1 MPSLKSIRKSIAS
14 VKNTQKI
21 TKAMKMVATAKLR
34 RAQDAVKAIR
44 PYARQMTEIADELA
58 ARLVADPSATES
70 PVGGEAQAEDV
81 PSLSTLH
88 KILVGGTDKRVQLVV
103 VSADR
108 GLAGAYNSGIF
119 RRAERFA
126 TELKLQ
132 EGRSLNLV
140 VLGKKGRDYFRRRS
154 HKVVAEHL
162 GVEPK
167 TAATRA
173 RELALQLTAAL
184 VNDEVDAIYVLYN
197 EFKSAASQTVQL
209 ERLLPV
215 RVREPVR
222 QADSEAQEDE
232 PKQLI
237 DFLYEP
243 SREAVLEHLLP
254 LFLETELCR
263 IFLEAIAS
271 EMGARMSAMDN
282 ASRNAKEMIGRLTL
296 QYNRARQAAITKEL
310 MEIVGGA
317 EALKG

>member
-1 MPSLKSIRKSIAS
+1 MPSLKSIRKRIAS

-44 PYARQMTEIADELA
+44 PYASHLSDIADELA
-58 ARLVADPSATES
+58 ARLLAEPQGTEPS
-70 PVGGEAQAEDV
+70 GQAQDDAG
-81 PSLSTLH
+81 PTLDLLH
-88 KILVGGTDKRVQLVV
+88 RILVGGTDKRVRLVV

-108 GLAGAYNSGIF
+108 GLAGAYNSSIF
-119 RRAERFA
+119 RRVERFA
-126 TELKLQ
+126 TEIKLQ
-132 EGRSLNLV
+132 EGHSLDLV
-140 VLGKKGRDYFRRRS
+140 VIGKKGRDYFRRRP
-154 HKVVAEHL
+154 HKVAAEHL
-162 GVEPK
+162 GVDPK
-167 TAATRA
+167 SAASRA
-173 RELALQLTAAL
+173 RELSSQLTDAL
-184 VNDEVDAIYVLYN
+184 VSDEVDAIYVLYN
-197 EFKSAASQTVQL
+197 EFKSAASQVVRL
-209 ERLLPV
+209 ERLLPLK
-215 RVREPVR
+215 VRESVR
-222 QADSEAQEDE
+222 KKDGEEDDE

-243 SREAVLEHLLP
+243 SREAVLRHLLP